1 MKKYKIK
8 RKNLKEFFGFFGL
21 RKKPEEI
28 QKLIDNDPV
37 LKKLEKDLAA
47 INSKAQSELERDVPP
62 ERLAKYRK
70 LGWIK

>member
-21 RKKPEEI
+21 KKKPEQI
-28 QKLIDNDPV
+28 QQIIDNDPV
-37 LKKLEKDLAA
+37 LKKLEKDLSK
-47 INSKAQSELERDVPP
+47 INAKAQSELERDLSP
-62 ERLAKYRK
+62 ETLARFRK